1 MENEEVKTISCQD
14 WEILKKYWHN
24 HHLVIGEMRERIVFR
39 LFKSI
44 HNMIFPLPD
53 NFGDYIYRLKM
64 SGVNHK
70 STTSSRVKENMYIFT
85 VQFRRIQD
93 MTGKAE
99 TS

>member
-1 MENEEVKTISCQD
+1 
-14 WEILKKYWHN
+14 
-24 HHLVIGEMRERIVFR
+24 
-39 LFKSI
+39 
-44 HNMIFPLPD
+44 MIFPLPD

>member
-1 MENEEVKTISCQD
+1 
-14 WEILKKYWHN
+14 
-24 HHLVIGEMRERIVFR
+24 
-39 LFKSI
+39 
-44 HNMIFPLPD
+44 
-53 NFGDYIYRLKM
+53 M

>member
-1 MENEEVKTISCQD
+1 
-14 WEILKKYWHN
+14 
-24 HHLVIGEMRERIVFR
+24 
-39 LFKSI
+39 
-44 HNMIFPLPD
+44 MIFPLPD
-53 NFGDYIYRLKM
+53 NFGDYIYIYIYRLKM

-85 VQFRRIQD
+85 VQFRRILD